1 MARKYNEGH
10 QEGIALYIG
19 GEDRERGDIETE
31 LKWGGDPEGGSHIP
45 GKATICVEQEGCF
58 CNSWVMGMGKKEIQ
72 AGIVKAAYLSA
83 GRAGS
88 GRPLHTA
95 LMPTAVARQ
104 PATQA

>member
-1 MARKYNEGH
+1 
-10 QEGIALYIG
+10 
-19 GEDRERGDIETE
+19 
-31 LKWGGDPEGGSHIP
+31 
-45 GKATICVEQEGCF
+45 
-58 CNSWVMGMGKKEIQ
+58 MGMGKKEIQ

-104 PATQA
+104 PAAQARARSAPAVRPEHTQN